1 MAISI
6 DSTLKEILD
15 CPEAVEV
22 VEKYSPGFSKNPML
36 KMAYGMKLSVC
47 VKFPQGGVKPTR
59 CRSLPP
65 TWRHWACK
73 SKV

>member
-22 VEKYSPGFSKNPML
+22 VEKYSPGFSKNPLL

-47 VKFPQGGVKPTR
+47 VKFPQGGVKAEDVPKMAEE
-59 CRSLPP
+59 L
-65 TWRHWACK
+65 AALGK
-73 SKV
+73 

>member
-15 CPEAVEV
+15 CPEAVAV
-22 VEKYSPGFSKNPML
+22 VDKYSPGFSKNSML

-47 VKFPQGGVKPTR
+47 VKFPQGGIKPEDVPKMAAE
-59 CRSLPP
+59 L
-65 TWRHWACK
+65 AALGK
-73 SKV
+73 